1 MAAGAKGLAQVLLA
15 VGAQATGVFGVW
27 CVGAAVVAAVAVG
40 GAVEAEYALLPFDA
54 ASAGA
59 ASAAAVAL
67 LEAEARGQS
76 LAGALIAAAAVP
88 VGAAVHAGGVPV
100 PALGAADAG
109 AAVGSAAAVASRLA
123 LGARLTLAAFF
134 PAHLLPAAAA
144 AAHSQDQPL
153 CFPPYFQ
160 LPPLLASLRHH
171 PCHQLHKSQ
180 HENRPLSH
188 SPPLLHPCYP
198 LCHRRPFHA
207 HCHLHHHA
215 CASLPQLSP

>member
-1 MAAGAKGLAQVLLA
+1 MDQQETILRQRIVREWRGRGGVREVLLVACMAAGAKGLAQVLLA

-144 AAHSQDQPL
+144 AAH
-153 CFPPYFQ
+153 
-160 LPPLLASLRHH
+160 
-171 PCHQLHKSQ
+171 
-180 HENRPLSH
+180 
-188 SPPLLHPCYP
+188 
-198 LCHRRPFHA
+198 
-207 HCHLHHHA
+207 
-215 CASLPQLSP
+215 

>member
-1 MAAGAKGLAQVLLA
+1 
-15 VGAQATGVFGVW
+15 
-27 CVGAAVVAAVAVG
+27 VAA
-40 GAVEAEYALLPFDA
+40 A
-54 ASAGA
+54 AT
-59 ASAAAVAL
+59 
-67 LEAEARGQS
+67 
-76 LAGALIAAAAVP
+76 AAAVP
-88 VGAAVHAGGVPV
+88 VAVIAGHDQCTPAIRQCGAS
-100 PALGAADAG
+100 PA
-109 AAVGSAAAVASRLA
+109 SAAAAAAAAAETVDLVHHTQYARSCCLGSQLRLSLTSASCSQFPHSPARPPLCFLA
-123 LGARLTLAAFF
+123 LCF
-134 PAHLLPAAAA
+134 PAFLAGPAAAAA